1 MFIDEYSDITKATK
15 DLERFADGVF
25 SDKLSLVEISV
36 DLDGVNIYEAKLLK
50 KFALYKE
57 ELSGF
62 IVKGVF
68 DSIVMCY
75 NQSNSFDKMTVVYSC
90 KHKDGAVDKGIKII
104 SKDVIPAFISD
115 LRKNFNY
122 L

>member
-1 MFIDEYSDITKATK
+1 MFIDEYSDINEATK
-15 DLERFADGVF
+15 DLEKFANNI
-25 SDKLSLVEISV
+25 SDNLSLVEISV
-36 DLDGVNIYEAKLLK
+36 VLDNVVIYKTTLLK
-50 KFALYKE
+50 KFDLYKE
-57 ELSGF
+57 EQNGF

-68 DSIVMCY
+68 DSIIMCY
-75 NQSNSFDKMTVVYSC
+75 NQDNDFDKMTVVYNC
-90 KHKDGAVDKGIKII
+90 KHKDGTVDKGTKTI